1 MQAPTPL
8 KGTSRRLRRTWP
20 LFCVLIALGAL
31 WFARARPEKALAA
44 RPEPKATATRTSTY
58 QNRARWQRP
67 ATPAEEAPAQPR
79 ISGTVYD
86 MGGDLVAGATIVA
99 STFQVA
105 GNIPTVAASVES
117 DAMGRFELRL
127 PDGSYYL
134 SGNKE
139 GHGPTIV
146 IAHSG
151 DDISLMLAKTGIIQG
166 HVRNERNE
174 PVQRFSIDVLPLAH
188 DTTAAPA
195 PLWSERFDS
204 PDGSFRFAR
213 LPNRPVI
220 LRATAADSAPA
231 FSPLLV
237 GEPGKTKEIE
247 LMVTSG
253 CTLTGTVVDGRGAPL
268 PAVFVD
274 AESRRGG
281 GMMGSSSLDAASQAE
296 SDLEGRFRLEHV
308 GAGNVLIR
316 GYDGSHAVTTVT
328 VKVEDC
334 AAVQPVKLTMSSGGG
349 IAGVVRGGDGTPLP
363 GARVMVTHR
372 SIGYVNTVSDAE
384 GRYRFDQLPAT
395 PVRLEVQVSGQH
407 TVDSVEVKDGEVVDK
422 NISLFGG
429 GMGEIRG
436 RITAGGKPLRGVQLL
451 IAMNHGDGGMDMRSP
466 ATDQDGN
473 YRVTALSD
481 GGYLIMVASTSRAE
495 VVSVQSGSVETK
507 DIDLAAPPQPPPPA
521 QAAADD
527 EPDRGAPAESD

>member
-1 MQAPTPL
+1 
-8 KGTSRRLRRTWP
+8 
-20 LFCVLIALGAL
+20 VLIALGAL
-31 WFARARPEKALAA
+31 WIARARPEKALAA
-44 RPEPKATATRTSTY
+44 RPERQTTATHKSSY
-58 QNRARWQRP
+58 QNRARWDRP
-67 ATPAEEAPAQPR
+67 ATPTEETPTLPM

-86 MGGDLVAGATIVA
+86 MDGAVVAGATIAA
-99 STFQVA
+99 STFEVA
-105 GNIPTVAASVES
+105 GNIPTVTGSVES
-117 DAMGRFELRL
+117 DALGRFELRL

-151 DDISLMLAKTGIIQG
+151 DDISLLLAKTGIVQG

-188 DTTAAPA
+188 DSTAAPA

-204 PDGSFRFAR
+204 PDGSFRVAR

-247 LMVTSG
+247 LTVTSG
-253 CTLTGTVVDGRGAPL
+253 CTLTGTVVDGRGAPV

-281 GMMGSSSLDAASQAE
+281 GMAGSASMDAASQTE

-308 GAGNVLIR
+308 TTGTVLVR

-334 AAVQPVKLTMSSGGG
+334 AGVAPVKLTMSSGGG
-349 IAGVVRGGDGTPLP
+349 IAGVVRRGDGTPLP

-372 SIGYVNTVSDAE
+372 SIGYVNTVADAE
-384 GRYRFDQLPAT
+384 GRYHFDQLPAN
-395 PVRLEVQVSGQH
+395 PVRIEVQASGQH
-407 TVDSVEVKDGEVVDK
+407 TVDTIAVKDGEVIQRDL
-422 NISLFGG
+422 SLFADGA
-429 GMGEIRG
+429 GEIRG
-436 RITAGGKPLRGVQLL
+436 RVTAGGKPLRGVQLL
-451 IAMNHGDGGMDMRSP
+451 VTMNHGPGGMDMRSP
-466 ATDQDGN
+466 TTDKDGN
-473 YRVTALSD
+473 YRVTAIAD
-481 GGYLIMVASTSRAE
+481 GAYLIMVSSTSRAL
-495 VVSVQSGSVETK
+495 VASVQSGSVETM
-507 DIDLAAPPQPPPPA
+507 DIDVAAPPAPPQAAPPA
-521 QAAADD
+521 PAAPEEEPERAVEAAPAVA
-527 EPDRGAPAESD
+527 EPD